1 MDNSNCRGRIMQI
14 INLCTCSVA
23 LLVGVWPTVDA
34 IDNHLQRKKKKV
46 PAKLVASLPDPILP
60 LPPPRRYIHTHTH
73 IQTPPANNLLSA
85 PAMALLGK
93 RKSRDGETASA
104 DVSELDAAAIF
115 RRHFEAQ
122 FAPLDDEDEAAARA
136 QREQDDD
143 DAVDSDLNGDDD
155 GSDDEDA
162 WGGFSSAEEED
173 GDGSDD
179 DDDEV
184 EETAAAAVQVIDHSK
199 PQIPKE
205 PKMSKKE
212 LKAFMASPHH
222 ARPL

>member
-1 MDNSNCRGRIMQI
+1 
-14 INLCTCSVA
+14 
-23 LLVGVWPTVDA
+23 
-34 IDNHLQRKKKKV
+34 
-46 PAKLVASLPDPILP
+46 
-60 LPPPRRYIHTHTH
+60 
-73 IQTPPANNLLSA
+73 
-85 PAMALLGK
+85 MALLGK

-143 DAVDSDLNGDDD
+143 EAVDSDLNGDDN
-155 GSDDEDA
+155 GSDDDSDDDKS
-162 WGGFSSAEEED
+162 WGGFSGAEEED

-179 DDDEV
+179 DDDDDDV
-184 EETAAAAVQVIDHSK
+184 EETAAAVQVIDHSK

-212 LKAFMASPHH
+212 LKAFMASPPRPSLEINHH
-222 ARPL
+222 